1 MTVKEL
7 VKQLLDCEMNAEVSI
22 KVAFKDEDIEHEE
35 FKIEETSYGRYVEL
49 VIDLEDKNKE
59 EY

>member
-22 KVAFKDEDIEHEE
+22 KVKFKDEDIEHEE
-35 FKIEETSYGRYVEL
+35 FEIEETSYGRYVEL